1 MGSLVVGPSPGR
13 QVSLNKKKHKRE
25 CLSKPLQSLFNAFSR
40 TPLWSMGAA
49 KDQTPPLGLK
59 SASESRLLSIFLGI
73 GLLTTP
79 PHSAQAEEF
88 QFLRFGNPS
97 ALLHLLERTV
107 ELPLAR
113 VQPLL

>member
-1 MGSLVVGPSPGR
+1 M
-13 QVSLNKKKHKRE
+13 
-25 CLSKPLQSLFNAFSR
+25 
-40 TPLWSMGAA
+40 PLWSMGAA
-49 KDQTPPLGLK
+49 KDQ
-59 SASESRLLSIFLGI
+59 
-73 GLLTTP
+73 TP